1 MWTKLANDSVDKSHS
16 KVTQSK
22 NDKDYRHDKIS
33 KVEAHVYLFRSLALK
48 VALRNEDY
56 KRPILI
62 NVYCE
67 SIFIVD

>member
-16 KVTQSK
+16 KVPQSK
-22 NDKDYRHDKIS
+22 NDKNYGHDKIS

-48 VALRNEDY
+48 VALKNEDY

-62 NVYCE
+62 YVYYV
-67 SIFIVD
+67 SIFIFD

>member
-16 KVTQSK
+16 KVPQSK
-22 NDKDYRHDKIS
+22 NDKNYGHDKIS

-48 VALRNEDY
+48 VALRNKDY

-62 NVYCE
+62 YV
-67 SIFIVD
+67 